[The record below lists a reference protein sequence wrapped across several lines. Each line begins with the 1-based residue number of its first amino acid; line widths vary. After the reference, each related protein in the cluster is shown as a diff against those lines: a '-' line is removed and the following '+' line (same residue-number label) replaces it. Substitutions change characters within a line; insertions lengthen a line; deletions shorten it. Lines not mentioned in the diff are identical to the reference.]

1 MIPNANLYNFG
12 VMMSN
17 VHMTWVI
24 LYGFESF
31 RNTKSRLLQVA
42 FSFCLFENEARNI
55 TLIFLTYLIL
65 HYKFESIWKNPE
77 KFVEIL
83 KKYKAVLTPD
93 FSMYIEMNPVMQ
105 LYNTFRNRWV
115 GAYLSKNGI
124 KVIPTVNWGLENTF
138 DFCFNGIEKGSTV
151 AVSTYM
157 VSEHGNHSDQ
167 KDFFMKGYNDTKGLM
182 LCIYMENQKI

>member
-1 MIPNANLYNFG
+1 
-12 VMMSN
+12 MMSN
-17 VHMTWVI
+17 VHMAWVI

-31 RNTKSRLLQVA
+31 RNTKSHLLQVA

-83 KKYKAVLTPD
+83 KKYKSVLTPD